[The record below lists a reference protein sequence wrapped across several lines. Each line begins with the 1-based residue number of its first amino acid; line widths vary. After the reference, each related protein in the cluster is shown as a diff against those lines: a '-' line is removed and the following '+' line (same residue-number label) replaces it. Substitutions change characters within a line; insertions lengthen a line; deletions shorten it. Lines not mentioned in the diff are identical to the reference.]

1 VNMMVNLFEMVGLGD
16 VTGLDLLFASAALIG
31 GILFIAW
38 FFLLMVGGLAGGIL
52 DGVGIDVD
60 MGADLSFK
68 AFTFQGI
75 IAFILM
81 FGLVG
86 LALSRSDQG
95 DMMALFAGTVAGGA
109 SMWSMG
115 KMFQAFHSVQSSG
128 NMNIENAVG
137 QDGTVYMRIKP
148 GEVGQIQVTIQGA
161 LRTLDAIASDAS
173 LYIKTGATITVEK
186 IVAGRMVVVP
196 YDANRNEEE

>member
-1 VNMMVNLFEMVGLGD
+1 MVVNLFELVGLGD

-38 FFLLMVGGLAGGIL
+38 FFLLMMGGLAGGIL
-52 DGVGIDVD
+52 DGVGLDVD

-115 KMFQAFHSVQSSG
+115 KLFQAFHSVQSSG
-128 NMNIENAVG
+128 NMNIQNAVG

-148 GEVGQIQVTIQGA
+148 GAVGQIQVTIQGA
-161 LRTLDAIASDAS
+161 MRTLDAIASDSS
-173 LYIKTGATITVEK
+173 LYMKTGETITVEK
-186 IVAGRMVVVP
+186 IVAGRMVVIP
-196 YDANRNEEE
+196 YDANKTEEE

>member
-1 VNMMVNLFEMVGLGD
+1 MVNLFEMVGLGD

-38 FFLLMVGGLAGGIL
+38 FFLLMMGGIAGGIL
-52 DGVGIDVD
+52 DGVGVDVD

-128 NMNIENAVG
+128 NMDIENAVG

-148 GEVGQIQVTIQGA
+148 GEVGQVQVSIQGA

-196 YDANRNEEE
+196 YDANRTEEE

>member
-1 VNMMVNLFEMVGLGD
+1 MVNLFEMVGLGD

>member
-1 VNMMVNLFEMVGLGD
+1 MVNLFEIVGLGD

-38 FFLLMVGGLAGGIL
+38 FFLLMMGGLAGGIL
-52 DGVGIDVD
+52 DGVGLDVD

-115 KMFQAFHSVQSSG
+115 KLFQAFHSVQSSG
-128 NMNIENAVG
+128 NMDIQNAIG
-137 QDGTVYMRIKP
+137 QDATVYMRIKP

-161 LRTLDAIASDAS
+161 MRTLDAIASDSS
-173 LYIKTGATITVEK
+173 LYMKTGATVTVDK
-186 IVAGRMVVVP
+186 IVAGRMVVIP
-196 YDANRNEEE
+196 YDKNKTEEE

>member
-1 VNMMVNLFEMVGLGD
+1 MVNLFEMVGLGD

-38 FFLLMVGGLAGGIL
+38 FFLLMMGGIAGGIL
-52 DGVGIDVD
+52 DGVGVDVD

-148 GEVGQIQVTIQGA
+148 GEVGQIQVTSQGA

-196 YDANRNEEE
+196 YDANRTEEE

>member
-1 VNMMVNLFEMVGLGD
+1 MVNLFEIVGLGD

-38 FFLLMVGGLAGGIL
+38 FFLLMMGGIAGGIL
-52 DGVGIDVD
+52 DGVGLDVD

-128 NMNIENAVG
+128 NMDIQNAVG
-137 QDGTVYMRIKP
+137 QDGTIYMRIKP

-161 LRTLDAIASDAS
+161 MRTLDAVASDSS
-173 LYIKTGATITVEK
+173 LYLKTGATVTVEK
-186 IVAGRMVVVP
+186 IVAGRMVVIP
-196 YDANRNEEE
+196 YDANRTEEE

>member
-1 VNMMVNLFEMVGLGD
+1 MVNLFEMVGLGD

-52 DGVGIDVD
+52 DGVGLDVD

-128 NMNIENAVG
+128 NMDIENAVG

-148 GEVGQIQVTIQGA
+148 GEVGQVQVSIQGA

-196 YDANRNEEE
+196 YDANRTEEE

>member
-1 VNMMVNLFEMVGLGD
+1 MMVNLFEMVGLGD

>member
-1 VNMMVNLFEMVGLGD
+1 MMVNLFEMVGLGD

-128 NMNIENAVG
+128 NMDIENAVG

-161 LRTLDAIASDAS
+161 LRTLDAIASDAR

>member
-1 VNMMVNLFEMVGLGD
+1 MMVNLFEMVGLGD

-128 NMNIENAVG
+128 NMDIENAVG

-196 YDANRNEEE
+196 YDANRTEEE

>member
-1 VNMMVNLFEMVGLGD
+1 MVNLFEFVGLGD
-16 VTGLDLLFASAALIG
+16 VTGLDLLFASAALTG

-38 FFLLMVGGLAGGIL
+38 FFLLMMGGIAGGIL
-52 DGVGIDVD
+52 DGVGLDVD

-75 IAFILM
+75 IAFIMM

-115 KMFQAFHSVQSSG
+115 KLFQAFHSVQSSG
-128 NMNIENAVG
+128 NMNIENAIG

-161 LRTLDAIASDAS
+161 MRTLDAIASDSS
-173 LYIKTGATITVEK
+173 LHLKTGATVTVDK

-196 YDANRNEEE
+196 YDNNKTEEE

>member
-1 VNMMVNLFEMVGLGD
+1 MVNLFEFVGLGD

-38 FFLLMVGGLAGGIL
+38 FFLLMMGGIAGGIL
-52 DGVGIDVD
+52 DGVGLDVD

-75 IAFILM
+75 IAFIMM

-115 KMFQAFHSVQSSG
+115 KLFQAFHSVQSSG
-128 NMNIENAVG
+128 NMNIQNAIG

-161 LRTLDAIASDAS
+161 MRTLDAIASDSS
-173 LYIKTGATITVEK
+173 LHLKTGATVTVDK

-196 YDANRNEEE
+196 YDNNKTEEE

>member
-1 VNMMVNLFEMVGLGD
+1 MNMMVNLFEMVGLGD

-128 NMNIENAVG
+128 NMNIEHAVG

-173 LYIKTGATITVEK
+173 LYIKTGATITGEK

>member
-1 VNMMVNLFEMVGLGD
+1 MMVNLFEIVGLGD

-38 FFLLMVGGLAGGIL
+38 FFLLMMGGIAGGIL
-52 DGVGIDVD
+52 DGVGLDVD

-128 NMNIENAVG
+128 NMDIQNAVG
-137 QDGTVYMRIKP
+137 QDGTIYMRIKP

-161 LRTLDAIASDAS
+161 MRTLDAVASDSS
-173 LYIKTGATITVEK
+173 LYLKTGATVTVEK
-186 IVAGRMVVVP
+186 IVAGRMVVIP
-196 YDANRNEEE
+196 YDANRTEEE

>member
-1 VNMMVNLFEMVGLGD
+1 MMVNLFEMVGLGD

-128 NMNIENAVG
+128 NMDIENAVG

-148 GEVGQIQVTIQGA
+148 GEVGQVQVSIQGA

>member
-1 VNMMVNLFEMVGLGD
+1 MNMMVNLFEMVGLGD

>member
-1 VNMMVNLFEMVGLGD
+1 MMVNLFEMVGLGD

-52 DGVGIDVD
+52 DGVGLDVD

-128 NMNIENAVG
+128 NMDIENAVG

-148 GEVGQIQVTIQGA
+148 GEVGQVQVSIQGA

-196 YDANRNEEE
+196 YDANRTEEE

>member
-1 VNMMVNLFEMVGLGD
+1 MVNLFEMVGLGD

-148 GEVGQIQVTIQGA
+148 GEVGQVQVSIQGA

>member
-1 VNMMVNLFEMVGLGD
+1 MVNLFEMVGLGD

-128 NMNIENAVG
+128 NMDIENAVG